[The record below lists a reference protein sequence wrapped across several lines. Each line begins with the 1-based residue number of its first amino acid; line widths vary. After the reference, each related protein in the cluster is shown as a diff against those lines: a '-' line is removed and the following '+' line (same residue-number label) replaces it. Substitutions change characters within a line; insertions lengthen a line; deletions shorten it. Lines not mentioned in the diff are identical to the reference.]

1 MTGPSSAIPHI
12 RIYGDPI
19 LRRKAEPVE
28 QIDRA
33 LQDTIAAMLAALEQA
48 RGLGLAAPQI
58 GCLRQLCVINLPAL
72 DEKRKEP
79 LVLINPKIGFKEGKV
94 TQDEGCLSFP
104 QLYAEITRPRRVG
117 ISGVDRDGT
126 EIEIE
131 AGELLARVLLHEI
144 DHLNG
149 VLFIDHLSVIK
160 RQLLKKELKELTQRC
175 RRGAAG

>member
-1 MTGPSSAIPHI
+1 MTGMPSHISPI

-28 QIDRA
+28 RIDRA

-58 GCLRQLCVINLPAL
+58 GCSRQLCVINLPAL

-79 LVLINPKIGFKEGKV
+79 LILINPQLAFKDGKV

-104 QLYAEITRPRRVG
+104 QLYAEISRPRRIG
-117 ISGVDRDGT
+117 IIGIDRDGT

-131 AGELLARVLLHEI
+131 AGELLARVLMHEI

-175 RRGAAG
+175 RPGAAG